1 MSSKSSIIDIWLGF
15 KYASVISHDLYL
27 RYSKSIYKCW
37 TPYSKLLKN
46 KITLVRKEL
55 GFCYEENLIYF
66 TDYSFSLLL
75 FTGVYNSLIIFFHC
89 LEIAEKLHEDVK
101 ETKAIVKEIHHV
113 VKRPDNRQSSS
124 MATGDRI
131 GRLYFSLLPLTTSIP
146 HL

>member
-37 TPYSKLLKN
+37 APYSKLLKN
-46 KITLVRKEL
+46 NKTLLRKGL

-75 FTGVYNSLIIFFHC
+75 FTGIYNSLIIFFHC

-124 MATGDRI
+124 MVTGDRI
-131 GRLYFSLLPLTTSIP
+131 GRLYFSLLAWTTSIP
-146 HL
+146 QV